1 MRARVIRSVQLS
13 AVVVVAV
20 AAVPFAFQ
28 TLGESGP
35 EVTVHQVQPPKPQ
48 DAARFHDALRHHEK
62 TGKWPCPEGG
72 VPPRGGGSAAE
83 AGAQSLVHEA
93 GPEDYDCPKR

>member
-1 MRARVIRSVQLS
+1 MRARVIRGVQSS

-35 EVTVHQVQPPKPQ
+35 EVTVHQVQPPTSQ
-48 DAARFHDALRHHEK
+48 DAARFHDALKHHEK

-72 VPPRGGGSAAE
+72 VPPRGAGSAAE
-83 AGAQSLVHEA
+83 AGAQSLVHKA